1 MPSEDKQVYPSN
13 LCATCKQRLDTV
25 KKTNKAPSSTVI
37 AEFEPHDDNVDL
49 CNVCSRETHS
59 RHITDVHMKYF
70 DKVLS
75 SYGFLHLTEETS
87 AYRLYYKLMQSDE
100 SLNVNLTLRIHKDY
114 TWSIYAL

>member
-1 MPSEDKQVYPSN
+1 
-13 LCATCKQRLDTV
+13 
-25 KKTNKAPSSTVI
+25 
-37 AEFEPHDDNVDL
+37 
-49 CNVCSRETHS
+49 
-59 RHITDVHMKYF
+59 MKYF